1 MQFCPQCDNVMDI
14 GKSIPKVN
22 LLQKA
27 PTTVS
32 TTSVSQSQPQEDIV
46 DKIINAYKNKDN
58 ISSMK
63 VDIDDLTS
71 HPNFTK
77 LKEQDKMKILKLLN
91 LDNIDDNKIAYQICK
106 NCLYHEK
113 LTKRTLILSRMNLN
127 SSGSA
132 TANLS
137 KYKNMVHDKT
147 LPHTRD
153 YVCKNKDCS
162 SHKDSSKRDAVWFRP
177 VANSYSTYYGCTACE
192 TVWNIS

>member
-46 DKIINAYKNKDN
+46 DKIINAYKNKEN

-63 VDIDDLTS
+63 VDVDDLTTNG
-71 HPNFTK
+71 NFNK
-77 LKEQDKMKILKLLN
+77 LKEQDKQKILKLLN
-91 LDNIDDNKIAYQICK
+91 LENLDDNKVAYQICK
-106 NCLYHEK
+106 NCLYNEK
-113 LTKRTLILSRMNLN
+113 LTSRTLVLSRMNLN
-127 SSGSA
+127 TNNSS

-137 KYKNMVHDKT
+137 KYKNMIYDKT

-153 YVCKNKDCS
+153 YVCKNKECT
-162 SHKDSSKRDAVWFRP
+162 SHKDFNKRDAVWFRP
-177 VANSYSTYYGCTACE
+177 IPNSFSTYYGCTACQ
-192 TVWNIS
+192 TIWNIS

>member
-14 GKSIPKVN
+14 GKSVPKVN

-32 TTSVSQSQPQEDIV
+32 TTSQSQTQEDIV
-46 DKIINAYKNKDN
+46 EKIINAYKNKDN
-58 ISSMK
+58 LSGFK

-71 HPNFTK
+71 NQNYIK
-77 LKEQDKMKILKLLN
+77 LKEQDKLKILKLLN
-91 LDNIDDNKIAYQICK
+91 LENIDDTKLAYQVCK
-106 NCLYHEK
+106 NCLYNEK

-127 SSGSA
+127 TSASSNKS
-132 TANLS
+132 LS
-137 KYKNMVHDKT
+137 KYKNMIHDKT

-162 SHKDSSKRDAVWFRP
+162 SHKDPSKRDAVWFRP
-177 VANSYSTYYGCTACE
+177 IATSYSTYYGCTACS